1 MQITTEKL
9 REILENIEPN
19 YVKVT
24 ESDSYNASG
33 SYEGTVFSKGDT
45 LNWHLD
51 FDASVKVDKSPEV
64 ISSVEKSDAGHYC
77 LYDPQSFCLELFYE
91 DTEVELSD
99 YQKKWLD
106 KHLFDFIEISPE

>member
-1 MQITTEKL
+1 MEITTEKL
-9 REILENIEPN
+9 REILENIEPR

-33 SYEGTVFSKGDT
+33 SYEGMLWSGE
-45 LNWHLD
+45 LPWYLD

-77 LYDPQSFCLELFYE
+77 LYDPESFCLELFYE
-91 DTEVELSD
+91 DTEVKLSD